1 MEPTLGQ
8 IMAEIRALRGE
19 ALTPDLVRDAVG
31 DAIRDAAADPAL
43 WSSIM
48 LAIQS
53 RAKEEA
59 GGWLF
64 GGLKAIFSRLAWV
77 LVIGGGV
84 YALGGWTALAALFKS
99 GAHQ

>member
-8 IMAEIRALRGE
+8 IMEELRALRGE
-19 ALTPDLVRDAVG
+19 ALTPELVRDAVG
-31 DAIRDAAADPAL
+31 DAIRDTSADPEVWAA
-43 WSSIM
+43 II
-48 LAIQS
+48 LAIQT

-64 GGLKAIFSRLAWV
+64 GGLKAIFSRIAWV

-99 GAHQ
+99 GHQ